1 MPRTVAGV
9 KALAAKLEKTKSTA
23 DLGNY
28 YLTLIATPEQRQE
41 LSLYRF
47 QAFDWPASL
56 SQPVPVEVSVGA
68 VLDKSVITAK
78 RLPSIG
84 AVYANSFKSTQGSK
98 VMGPKSVKLPVGI
111 AELIEAVIP
120 NGAGVSTGVDLLLI
134 PRGKVLYLL
143 SFQIEGCAA
152 GLRDPLHLDRAELQ
166 VHRLS
171 GPGWSRTTARS
182 FEGCRSVR

>member
-1 MPRTVAGV
+1 MAAGVLALGLAAAGNGANVPSTTYADKAGGYTITIPKNWELVPRTVAGV
-9 KALAAKLEKTKSTA
+9 KALAAKLKKKKSTA

-84 AVYANSFKSTQGSK
+84 AVYANSFKSNQGSK
-98 VMGPKSVKLPVGI
+98 V
-111 AELIEAVIP
+111 
-120 NGAGVSTGVDLLLI
+120 
-134 PRGKVLYLL
+134 RG
-143 SFQIEGCAA
+143 
-152 GLRDPLHLDRAELQ
+152 RRP
-166 VHRLS
+166 
-171 GPGWSRTTARS
+171 
-182 FEGCRSVR
+182 